1 MENQSNNF
9 EDKIMGQIKCGKV
22 KLRSRYIFWAESFG
36 LRSAF
41 ILSILLGVLAF
52 TLVLFYL
59 QTTDNLMYLSFGRVG
74 ILAFLESFPYYLVI
88 GFILLIFLMGVIIK
102 KSELFY
108 KFSFSYS
115 AVSLLIVVVVAGG
128 ALAYTQVP
136 QYIEEQGYK
145 TGGSAAGFIRPF
157 LHNCFRE
164 RSYGISG
171 RIIELEPQAVI
182 LQTPDGLRRI
192 DFTLLPDFD
201 PSSLERG
208 KFIILVGDRKGDMFF
223 ARMIQVI
230 DQKRIPM
237 IHRGL
242 RHRFPSES
250 MRMIPLQ
257 RLMHGLI

>member
-22 KLRSRYIFWAESFG
+22 KLRSRYIFWAENFG

-41 ILSILLGVLAF
+41 VLSLLLGVLAF

-59 QTTDNLMYLSFGRVG
+59 QATDNLIYLSFGRVG
-74 ILAFLESFPYYLVI
+74 MLAFLESFPYYLVI
-88 GFILLIFLMGVIIK
+88 GFIILIFLIGIILK

-115 AVSLLIVVVVAGG
+115 AVSLLVVVVVGG
-128 ALAYTQVP
+128 AALAYTQVP
-136 QYIEEQGYK
+136 QFIEEQGYNES
-145 TGGSAAGFIRPF
+145 GGVAGFIRPF
-157 LHNCFRE
+157 LHNCFQQRK
-164 RSYGISG
+164 YGISG
-171 RIIELEPQAVI
+171 RITEMEPHAIV

-192 DFTLLPDFD
+192 DFSLLPNIDR
-201 PSSLERG
+201 SLFEVG
-208 KFIILVGDRKGDMFF
+208 KFVVLVGNREGDLFY
-223 ARMIQVI
+223 AKMIQVI

-250 MRMIPLQ
+250 MRIPPLQ
-257 RLMHGLI
+257 QLLHGLI

>member
-41 ILSILLGVLAF
+41 VLSLLLGVLAF

-59 QTTDNLMYLSFGRVG
+59 QATDNLMYLSFGRVG
-74 ILAFLESFPYYLVI
+74 LLAFLESFPYYLVI
-88 GFILLIFLMGVIIK
+88 GFIVLIFLIGIIIK

-108 KFSFSYS
+108 RFSFSYS
-115 AVSLLIVVVVAGG
+115 AVSLLVVVVVAGG

-136 QYIEEQGYK
+136 EYIEEQGYNSN
-145 TGGSAAGFIRPF
+145 GGVAGLIRPL
-157 LHNCFRE
+157 LHDCFQE
-164 RSYGISG
+164 RRHGISG
-171 RIIELEPQAVI
+171 RIIQIEPQAVV

-192 DFTLLPDFD
+192 NFTFLQNFD
-201 PSSLERG
+201 PSVLQVG
-208 KFIILVGDRKGDMFF
+208 KFVILVGEREGDIFF
-223 ARMIQVI
+223 ARMIRVI

-250 MRMIPLQ
+250 LHLPPLQ
-257 RLMHGLI
+257 RLLHGFI